1 MICKES
7 EAGEE
12 TIVLFY
18 LSLRRNKFLPFG
30 ASATPENGVKEVPEV
45 LFFISKQGCVFS
57 EASQPVWMKSNL
69 STRPLPFVQGW
80 QTNSLSWMFQPYCR
94 YIDEIKGRHLAG
106 VALFPR
112 CSRAAPLGFCCP
124 QQTPLCVSLLEPSQ
138 TVWIY
143 HAELLRLLFSC

>member
-12 TIVLFY
+12 RKVLF
-18 LSLRRNKFLPFG
+18 SLFLTRNTFLPFG

-45 LFFISKQGCVFS
+45 LLFISKQGCVFS

-69 STRPLPFVQGW
+69 STWPPAFVQGW

-94 YIDEIKGRHLAG
+94 YINEIKGWHLVG

-112 CSRAAPLGFCCP
+112 RSPAAPLGSCCP